1 MHGYP
6 LTLIIENVIIFNV
19 KLLRMRAVRIR
30 YDSVLLFLSK
40 QTWGNSIFERSNIM
54 EQIFMLVLMVILIG
68 AVVYFG
74 IKESKQFEKEDNK
87 RQEDLDRY
95 KKKIMEIK
103 KEYGE
108 LNYDEQPVMKIG
120 EWEKEV
126 RKNVTSI
133 VDTKTKYKSNKE
145 LKVLVGDYNK
155 SSVSNTTSVLES
167 MGLNVTIANSGIEI
181 IERIKNSEKYDLI
194 ISNIMTT
201 ARHISYKRSDWTQ
214 KRQEYTL
221 TYKYQLVI

>member
-95 KKKIMEIK
+95 KKKIM
-103 KEYGE
+103 
-108 LNYDEQPVMKIG
+108 
-120 EWEKEV
+120 
-126 RKNVTSI
+126 
-133 VDTKTKYKSNKE
+133 
-145 LKVLVGDYNK
+145 
-155 SSVSNTTSVLES
+155 
-167 MGLNVTIANSGIEI
+167 
-181 IERIKNSEKYDLI
+181 
-194 ISNIMTT
+194 
-201 ARHISYKRSDWTQ
+201 
-214 KRQEYTL
+214 
-221 TYKYQLVI
+221 